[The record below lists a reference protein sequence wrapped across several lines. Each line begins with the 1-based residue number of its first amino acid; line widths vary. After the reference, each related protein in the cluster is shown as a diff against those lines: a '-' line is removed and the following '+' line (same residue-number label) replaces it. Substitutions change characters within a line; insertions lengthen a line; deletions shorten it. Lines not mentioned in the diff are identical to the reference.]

1 MFKELFRKQ
10 KRYITVRPDSFPEQG
25 DEKEPLKEPL
35 WIKCPGCGEIL
46 YVRELEKELK
56 VCSKCRYHFRLSAK
70 ERIAITADE
79 NSFEEL
85 DGELGA
91 VDPLSFPEYR
101 SKLSLAAQ
109 ETGLNDAIL
118 TGRATIEGWPVLI
131 GALDPNFIMGSM
143 GCVVGEKVTRLME
156 RAIAERTPVV
166 LFSASGGA
174 RMQEG
179 VFSLLQMAK
188 TSAAVARLHEAGILY
203 VSVLTDPVTGG
214 VLASFAALGDII
226 LAEPGAL
233 IGFAGRRVTEQ
244 TLKEK
249 LPPDFQT
256 AEFCFNHGFVDMVV
270 PRAEMRRI
278 LGQILSLHSE
288 RSYPIA

>member
-1 MFKELFRKQ
+1 MFNELFRKQ
-10 KRYITVRPDSFPEQG
+10 KRYITVRPDSLSEHG
-25 DEKEPLKEPL
+25 EEKEPL

-46 YVRELEKELK
+46 YVRKLEKDLK
-56 VCSKCRYHFRLSAK
+56 VCSKCRYHFRLSAR

-79 NSFEEL
+79 GSFEEL
-85 DGELGA
+85 DEELEA

-109 ETGLNDAIL
+109 ETGLSDAIL
-118 TGRATIEGWPVLI
+118 TGRATIEGWPVLL

-270 PRAEMRRI
+270 PRAEMRRTI
-278 LGQILSLHSE
+278 GQILSLHSE
-288 RSYPIA
+288 RSYPLA